1 MRTFD
6 PEIYLVNSVR
16 EVLGLTG
23 ASTQPQSI
31 VQAAQEGYFTATGR
45 WIYVDGMPNAAAVPT
60 AKVAPLPQ
68 LDLSG
73 ADDLMKFTIAQL
85 KDIAAMNGIDVA
97 GLPRNKQLLADYIA
111 ANMNLKGNA

>member
-6 PEIYLVNSVR
+6 PEVYLTNDTR
-16 EVLGLTG
+16 QVLGLTG
-23 ASTQPQSI
+23 ASTKPQST

-60 AKVAPLPQ
+60 AKAAPLPQ
-68 LDLSG
+68 LDYSG

-85 KDIAAMNGIDVA
+85 KDIAAMNGIDVTD
-97 GLPRNKQLLADYIA
+97 LPRSKRLLVDYIA
-111 ANMNLKGNA
+111 VSMNLKGSA